1 MAQVPGSVEQMFL
14 NDDVNANGIYAVN
27 FYALGMPITVVV
39 DDFLPL
45 NQYGNTYFAGLGED
59 AVAGEAG
66 SLWVPII
73 EKAFAKYHGNYEHIV
88 GGDVRAAV
96 RTMSNSPM
104 DIRNHR

>member
-45 NQYGNTYFAGLGED
+45 N
-59 AVAGEAG
+59 
-66 SLWVPII
+66 
-73 EKAFAKYHGNYEHIV
+73 
-88 GGDVRAAV
+88 
-96 RTMSNSPM
+96 
-104 DIRNHR
+104 